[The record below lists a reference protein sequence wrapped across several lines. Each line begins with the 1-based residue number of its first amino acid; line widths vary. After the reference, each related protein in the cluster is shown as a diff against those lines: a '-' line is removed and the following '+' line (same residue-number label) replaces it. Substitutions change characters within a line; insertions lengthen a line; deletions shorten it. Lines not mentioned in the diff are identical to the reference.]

1 MDADFSL
8 FEEAY
13 ETVHGSAST
22 SSSSDISLDEEM
34 AECPCTD
41 TVEEHGVLTCR
52 SCGSEVKDRGTKW
65 AGIEGGKG
73 IADPGRCQARKV
85 DEKSIFKDIEV
96 YGFAPTV
103 AHTANEIY
111 LQVTDSKIYRGES
124 RKGIIFSCV
133 FHAFKLLGK
142 PQSSDALQSVF
153 NLDRKV
159 ILKGMKHV
167 SLHAPKHSAFRT
179 TYITPVEIVDEIM
192 SKLNATKEQK
202 QDIIALYERV
212 KHAPTQSSL
221 IKRSKPQSV
230 AAGLVFY
237 YISKHNKKIT
247 MEEFTAIVGLSD
259 LTISK
264 LVKEISHILDT
275 LEAE

>member
-8 FEEAY
+8 FEQAY
-13 ETVHGSAST
+13 ETVHGTSSA
-22 SSSSDISLDEEM
+22 SSSDISYDEEM
-34 AECPCTD
+34 VDCPCSD

-52 SCGSEVKDRGTKW
+52 GCGREVKDRGTKW

-73 IADPGRCQARKV
+73 IADPHRCQARKV
-85 DEKSIFKDIEV
+85 DEKSILKDIEA

-103 AHTANEIY
+103 AHMANDIY

-133 FHAFKLLGK
+133 FHAFKVLGN
-142 PQSSDALQSVF
+142 PQSCDALMSVF
-153 NLDRKV
+153 KLDRKV

-167 SLHAPKHSAFRT
+167 ALYAPKESTFRT

-192 SKLNATKEQK
+192 TKLNATKEQK
-202 QDIIALYERV
+202 QDVITLYETI
-212 KHAPTQSSL
+212 KKTPAKSSL

-237 YISKHNKKIT
+237 YITKNNKKIT
-247 MEEFTAIVGLSD
+247 MEEFTQIVGLSD
-259 LTISK
+259 LTITK
-264 LVKEISHILDT
+264 LVKEIVQILETPTD
-275 LEAE
+275 